1 MNAPAVCSPLSDH
14 PLRRELNDE
23 AHARPFEPLAT
34 PARLSFVAYLHRN
47 ASAEQE
53 QWLVGELCA
62 WADVPP
68 PQPGCVHFSTR
79 LGALRFKWARHAE
92 YSSMTVIADGGVAES
107 FAVTA
112 LAELPAD
119 WLAQLPGNVL
129 HAAHALLLSD
139 DALPTGIEEISAR
152 YFGGN
157 DLIGAGLGDGAGRAF
172 TDFRIGPDGFSRYVV
187 GNGTMGRRQAGRMLQ
202 RLFEIDSYRML
213 ALLALP
219 VAKSIS
225 PELADADRELAEL
238 TSAMSAA
245 RQDDEP
251 LLLDRLTQLAA
262 RIESALSRTDFR
274 FSAAHAYHEIVRR
287 RVAELRETRVQ
298 GVQPFT
304 EFVERRLSPA
314 MDTCESVARRQ
325 RVLAARVARASSLL
339 RTRVE
344 ITHER
349 QNQQLLASMDR
360 RAHLQL
366 RLQET
371 VEGLSVAAITYY
383 TVGLVGY
390 LGKGVKAVGVPVD
403 AELLTA
409 IAIPVVALTVAWGLR
424 RFRRSLVAQ
433 A

>member
-1 MNAPAVCSPLSDH
+1 MNAPSAFARLSDH

-23 AHARPFEPLAT
+23 AHARPFEPLQT

-53 QWLVGELCA
+53 RWLLGELCA
-62 WADVPP
+62 WGQVQPP
-68 PQPGCVHFSTR
+68 APDSVHFSAI
-79 LGALRFKWARHAE
+79 LGGVRFKWARHAE
-92 YSSMTVIADGGVAES
+92 YSSMTVIAEGEADAP
-107 FAVTA
+107 FTQTA
-112 LAELPAD
+112 LSELPAD

-129 HAAHALLLSD
+129 HAAHALLLPD
-139 DALPTGIEEISAR
+139 DALPANVEEVSER

-157 DLIGAGLGDGAGRAF
+157 DLIGAGLGEGAARAF
-172 TDFRIGPDGFSRYVV
+172 TDFRIGADGFGRYVL
-187 GNGTMGRRQAGRMLQ
+187 GNAGMGRRQAGRMLQ
-202 RLFEIDSYRML
+202 RLFEIDTYRML

-225 PELADADRELAEL
+225 PELTDADHELAEL
-238 TSAMSAA
+238 TAAMPAA
-245 RQDDEP
+245 RQEDEP
-251 LLLDRLTQLAA
+251 ILLDRLTQLAA

-274 FSAAHAYHEIVRR
+274 FSAAHAYYEIVRR
-287 RVAELRETRVQ
+287 RVVELRELRIQ

-349 QNQQLLASMDR
+349 QNQQLLASMDK
-360 RAHLQL
+360 RAQLQL

-383 TVGLVGY
+383 TVGLIGY
-390 LGKGVKAVGVPVD
+390 LGKGVKAMGAPLD
-403 AELLTA
+403 AELVTA
-409 IAIPVVALTVAWGLR
+409 VAIPLVALTVAWGLR
-424 RFRRSLVAQ
+424 RFRRSLSCA
-433 A
+433 